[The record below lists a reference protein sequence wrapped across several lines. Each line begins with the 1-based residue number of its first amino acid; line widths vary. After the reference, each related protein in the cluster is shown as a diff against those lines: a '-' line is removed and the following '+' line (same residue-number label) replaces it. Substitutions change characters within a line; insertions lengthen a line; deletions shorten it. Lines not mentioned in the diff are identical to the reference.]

1 MGLSFTKPLLKGR
14 WFMEPLERAKLL
26 LAKARDDETV
36 LEEIISNEKIR
47 DEIIG
52 FHAQQAA
59 EKLLKALLM
68 AKNIPYRR
76 THDLRELIDLIRD
89 NGIKFPESL
98 MEIRTL
104 SSFAVE
110 FRYDYIPM
118 EEEEEFN
125 RQKALEMVQKLRKW
139 IEKLLLKL

>member
-1 MGLSFTKPLLKGR
+1 
-14 WFMEPLERAKLL
+14 MEPLERAELL
-26 LAKARDDETV
+26 LAKARDDETL

-52 FHAQQAA
+52 FHAQQSS

-68 AKNIPYRR
+68 GKNISYRR

-89 NGIKFPESL
+89 NDIEFPESL

-104 SSFAVE
+104 SPFAVE
-110 FRYDYIPM
+110 FRYDYIPL
-118 EEEEEFN
+118 EEEDDFN
-125 RQKALEMVQKLRKW
+125 RQKALEMVQQLRKW
-139 IEKLLLKL
+139 VENTVVS

>member
-1 MGLSFTKPLLKGR
+1 
-14 WFMEPLERAKLL
+14 MEPLERAELL
-26 LAKARDDETV
+26 LAKARDDETL

-52 FHAQQAA
+52 FHAQQSS

-68 AKNIPYRR
+68 GKNISYRR

-89 NGIKFPESL
+89 NDIEFPESL

-104 SSFAVE
+104 SPFAVE
-110 FRYDYIPM
+110 FRYDYIPL
-118 EEEEEFN
+118 EEEDDFN
-125 RQKALEMVQKLRKW
+125 RQKALEMVQQLRKW
-139 IEKLLLKL
+139 VENTLLEP

>member
-1 MGLSFTKPLLKGR
+1 
-14 WFMEPLERAKLL
+14 MEPLERAKLL

-89 NGIKFPESL
+89 NDIEFPESL

-104 SSFAVE
+104 SPFAVE
-110 FRYDYIPM
+110 FRYDYIPL

-125 RQKALEMVQKLRKW
+125 RKKALEMVQKLRKW
-139 IEKLLLKL
+139 VGNMLLNP

>member
-1 MGLSFTKPLLKGR
+1 
-14 WFMEPLERAKLL
+14 MELLERAELL
-26 LAKARDDETV
+26 LAKAKDDETL
-36 LEEIISNEKIR
+36 LEEIIFNEKIR

-76 THDLRELIDLIRD
+76 THDLRELIDLTRD
-89 NGIKFPESL
+89 NGIEFPESL
-98 MEIRTL
+98 MEIRIL
-104 SSFAVE
+104 SPFAVE

-125 RQKALEMVQKLRKW
+125 MPIEGHLET
-139 IEKLLLKL
+139 LKRAGLTW

>member
-76 THDLRELIDLIRD
+76 TPYHLLQLNSVMITFPWKKKTNLIAR
-89 NGIKFPESL
+89 
-98 MEIRTL
+98 
-104 SSFAVE
+104 
-110 FRYDYIPM
+110 
-118 EEEEEFN
+118 
-125 RQKALEMVQKLRKW
+125 
-139 IEKLLLKL
+139 